1 MGRVLPR
8 PIRNKVGY
16 EFLKKTLNGFRSDPG
31 FIKKIR
37 DLTRNL
43 VIYNFIITKIS
54 SYIYIYIYKGG
65 RDTTLEAEAQLYSD
79 NIT

>member
-1 MGRVLPR
+1 MGWVLPR

-16 EFLKKTLNGFRSDPG
+16 EFLKKTLSGFRSDPG

-54 SYIYIYIYKGG
+54 SYIYIYKQLMFLLVT
-65 RDTTLEAEAQLYSD
+65 RLTTWVVE
-79 NIT
+79 I